1 MRNPPVLISVV
12 GFFAA
17 LAGFSLLFTGLQ
29 LLGFDWFGLL
39 GDLPRYEQS
48 GLWGWFAVI
57 AGVAWLAAALGL
69 WALQPWAWVFSMV
82 VAGFSLFE
90 AFLWFLE
97 APGSGIGFATG
108 LLPLVMLFYLN
119 SQQVKQAFGL
129 LPTTNVVMD
138 EE

>member
-17 LAGFSLLFTGLQ
+17 LAGFAFLFTGFR

-39 GDLPRYEQS
+39 GDVPKFEQT
-48 GLWGWFAVI
+48 GLWGWLAII

-69 WALQPWAWVFSMV
+69 WALQPWAWVFAMV

-97 APGSGIGFATG
+97 YPGTG
-108 LLPLVMLFYLN
+108 LGLGQALLPLIMLFYLN
-119 SQQVKQAFGL
+119 SRGVKAAFGMTE
-129 LPTTNVVMD
+129 PPPPQD
-138 EE
+138 